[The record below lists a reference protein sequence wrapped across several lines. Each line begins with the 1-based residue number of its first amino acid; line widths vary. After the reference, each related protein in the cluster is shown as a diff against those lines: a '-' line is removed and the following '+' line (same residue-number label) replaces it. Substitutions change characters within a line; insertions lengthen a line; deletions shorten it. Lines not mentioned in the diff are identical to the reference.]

1 MIYYAK
7 RGGDGK
13 VTKDKLTVRMPPE
26 LSHILNEKAK
36 RLGYTKNALI
46 VQALW
51 DYVKKQDEKKPA

>member
-1 MIYYAK
+1 M
-7 RGGDGK
+7 
-13 VTKDKLTVRMPPE
+13 TKEKLTVRMPPE

-51 DYVKKQDEKKPA
+51 EYVKSQGEKEKSA

>member
-1 MIYYAK
+1 M
-7 RGGDGK
+7 
-13 VTKDKLTVRMPPE
+13 TKEELTVRMPPE

-51 DYVKKQDEKKPA
+51 EYVKSQDDKEKSA

>member
-1 MIYYAK
+1 MKEIRFTLRLVK
-7 RGGDGK
+7 
-13 VTKDKLTVRMPPE
+13 E
-26 LSHILNEKAK
+26 LDSILNEKAK

>member
-1 MIYYAK
+1 ME

-13 VTKDKLTVRMPPE
+13 VTKEKLTVRMPPE

-51 DYVKKQDEKKPA
+51 DYVKSQDEKEKSA

>member
-1 MIYYAK
+1 MCK
-7 RGGDGK
+7 EGGDGK
-13 VTKDKLTVRMPPE
+13 VTKEKLTVRMPPE

-51 DYVKKQDEKKPA
+51 EYVKSQDEKKPA